1 MSQERQAGT
10 QNHRRRE
17 LLTSSL
23 GLLGWLGSAVP
34 AHAAGEPIVVH
45 HIGPFTGVLA
55 ASNTEAIEGARLA
68 LEAFNARGGLA
79 GRPVQ
84 LKTLDDAQDPKRA
97 AALLDDL
104 LTSGKLLA
112 LMMPRTTPSLEAMMP
127 AITGQGVP
135 VVGPQTGASFV
146 NQPPKRELFTLRASY
161 QKEAERAIRLQH
173 SVGVRKFGLVL
184 ADDAFGRDTRIGI
197 DAVMKELQV
206 EPVAVA
212 RIDNRKADMAEP
224 VSQLM
229 AKQPQVVLLICSA
242 KGAAEFIKGY
252 RTAGASAT
260 FISLSNTSNNDYLQ
274 ALGPH
279 ARGAIVMQVMP
290 SPFNGGTPLARD
302 FAAAAAARK
311 LPLSYAGLYGYA
323 SARLLLVGLQK
334 TGKDLTRASLIQALE
349 GLGDID
355 LGGLRLR
362 FGPGDRTGPNFV
374 DATIITQGGRFMR

>member
-1 MSQERQAGT
+1 MSHPNPT
-10 QNHRRRE
+10 CPTTRRRW
-17 LLTSSL
+17 LAHAVGVL
-23 GLLGWLGSAVP
+23 GLTGVAGRAK
-34 AHAAGEPIVVH
+34 AAGEPIVVH

-68 LEAFNARGGLA
+68 LEAFNKRGGLG

-84 LKTLDDAQDPKRA
+84 LKTLDDGQDAKRSA
-97 AALLDDL
+97 VLLDEL
-104 LTSGKLLA
+104 LAEGKLLA

-127 AITGQGVP
+127 AISARGVP

-146 NQPPKRELFTLRASY
+146 NQPPKREIFTLRASY

-173 SVGVRKFGLVL
+173 SVGVRRFGLVL

-197 DAVMKELQV
+197 DKALAELQI

-212 RIDNRKADMAEP
+212 RMDNRKADMAEP
-224 VSQLM
+224 VNLLL

-242 KGAAEFIKGY
+242 KAAAEFIKGY
-252 RTAGASAT
+252 RAAGASAT

-274 ALGPH
+274 ALGPN

-290 SPFNGGTPLARD
+290 SPFHDGTPLVRD
-302 FAAAAAARK
+302 FTAAAAARK

-323 SARLLLVGLQK
+323 SARLLLLGLQK
-334 TGKDLTRASLIQALE
+334 AGRELTRASLIQALE
-349 GLGDID
+349 GLGELD
-355 LGGLRLR
+355 LGGLHLR
-362 FGPGDRTGPNFV
+362 YGPGDRTGSNYV

>member
-1 MSQERQAGT
+1 MSGNLKLPT
-10 QNHRRRE
+10 STRRDV
-17 LLTSSL
+17 LASTLALL
-23 GLLGWLGSAVP
+23 GLAGGTVA
-34 AHAAGEPIVVH
+34 AQAAGEPIVVH

-68 LEAFNARGGLA
+68 LEAFNARGGLG

-84 LKTLDDAQDPKRA
+84 LKTVDDAQDPKRA
-97 AALLDDL
+97 AALLDEL
-104 LTSGKLLA
+104 LASGKLLA

-127 AITGQGVP
+127 AIAAQGVP

-146 NQPPKRELFTLRASY
+146 NQPPKREIFTLRASY
-161 QKEAERAIRLQH
+161 QKEAQVAIRLQH

-184 ADDAFGRDTRIGI
+184 ADDAFGRDTRLGI
-197 DAVMKELQV
+197 DAVMKELQI

-224 VSQLM
+224 VHQLL
-229 AKQPQVVLLICSA
+229 AWQPQVVLLICSA

-252 RTAGASAT
+252 RATSASAT

-274 ALGPH
+274 ALGPQ

-290 SPFNGGTPLARD
+290 SPFSGGTPLARD
-302 FAAAAAARK
+302 FAVLAGARK
-311 LPLSYAGLYGYA
+311 MPLSYAGLYGFA
-323 SARLLLVGLQK
+323 SARLLTLGLQ
-334 TGKDLTRASLIQALE
+334 RAGPDISRAGLIKALE
-349 GLGDID
+349 GLGEVD

-362 FGPGDRTGPNFV
+362 YGPGERTGSNFV
-374 DATIITQGGRFMR
+374 EATIITQGGRFMR